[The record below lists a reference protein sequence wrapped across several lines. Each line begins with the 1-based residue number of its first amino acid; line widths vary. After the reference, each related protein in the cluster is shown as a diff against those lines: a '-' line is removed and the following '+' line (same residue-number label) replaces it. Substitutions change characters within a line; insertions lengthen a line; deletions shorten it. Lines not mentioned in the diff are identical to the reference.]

1 MFTTTTETTT
11 STTSLTTTTVSTTI
25 VTTTTTTLTEAPTT
39 TTKAPTTTTTEG
51 TTTEVTTTEVT
62 TTEVTTTEA
71 TTTEVTTT
79 EATTTEVTT
88 TEVTTTEATTTEA
101 TTFVAETTEVE
112 TTVAE
117 TTSLSPGLS
126 NFRKKRSSRSDGYVV
141 DFITTIQS
149 ALAPKTVT
157 QMYNANLKELETSDA
172 LPYPLPKEIFDGES
186 GVNVDVRIDDIVTTE
201 SLDDV
206 EIGLISGFSVAGAIL
221 IGLTVSAFASSIAKG
236 FLLLFGILCFGKF
249 FTSKFHNK
257 TAMNSYI

>member
-51 TTTEVTTTEVT
+51 TTTEGT

-79 EATTTEVTT
+79 EA
-88 TEVTTTEATTTEA
+88 TTTEATTTEA

>member
-51 TTTEVTTTEVT
+51 TTTEVTTTEATTTEVT

-71 TTTEVTTT
+71 
-79 EATTTEVTT
+79 
-88 TEVTTTEATTTEA
+88 TTTEATTTEA